1 MTCYQAWWVLCAC
14 TLLITSCQ
22 KDDLSPDNNFVNFKS
37 PQVGQQSRFVL
48 FKGEDYKSNTNFDF
62 TYTNDTL
69 VIEVL
74 EKKSDGYYVRE
85 FLSPGSAS
93 LNGQNNVA
101 FADLEIYY
109 FLEKNGNLI
118 RIKYPNFR
126 QNSRLFLFPSEFGGT
141 INLEETVDP
150 QVEVKGWKTNLPYST
165 GYVEAATSLDLFG
178 KSYKNLNFM
187 MDNRPMKQR
196 GSGITHIYNKDYGMV
211 RVSEYSSLTGKGY
224 GWDLLPN

>member
-1 MTCYQAWWVLCAC
+1 M
-14 TLLITSCQ
+14 
-22 KDDLSPDNNFVNFKS
+22 
-37 PQVGQQSRFVL
+37 
-48 FKGEDYKSNTNFDF
+48 
-62 TYTNDTL
+62 
-69 VIEVL
+69 
-74 EKKSDGYYVRE
+74 VRE
-85 FLSPGSAS
+85 FPFYWFG
-93 LNGQNNVA
+93 
-101 FADLEIYY
+101 FAQRTKQCRFSDLEIQY
-109 FLEKNGNLI
+109 FIEKNGNQI

-126 QNSRLFLFPSEFGGT
+126 QNSRLFLFPTEFGGT

-165 GYVEAATSLDLFG
+165 AYVEAATNMFVWEELQ
-178 KSYKNLNFM
+178 NLNFM